1 MISTSDFKKGQ
12 RVEVDGQPW
21 TVERSTTQSPSARG
35 GATLVKVRLRN
46 VLTGQIS
53 DRTFKSGEKF
63 PEPDLQLR
71 NAQYLYA
78 TPGETGTDHVFMD
91 TASYEQFEL
100 TADALGDQAQWLV
113 DNLEVRSVVYNDKVV
128 GIDLP
133 QFVEMELTEVAPGSR
148 GDTASGG
155 ATTTA
160 TTATGVTI
168 QVPLYIKTGDVV
180 RIDTGTCTFKDR
192 VSR

>member
-100 TADALGDQAQWLV
+100 TADALGDQAQ
-113 DNLEVRSVVYNDKVV
+113 
-128 GIDLP
+128 
-133 QFVEMELTEVAPGSR
+133 
-148 GDTASGG
+148 
-155 ATTTA
+155 
-160 TTATGVTI
+160 
-168 QVPLYIKTGDVV
+168 
-180 RIDTGTCTFKDR
+180 
-192 VSR
+192 